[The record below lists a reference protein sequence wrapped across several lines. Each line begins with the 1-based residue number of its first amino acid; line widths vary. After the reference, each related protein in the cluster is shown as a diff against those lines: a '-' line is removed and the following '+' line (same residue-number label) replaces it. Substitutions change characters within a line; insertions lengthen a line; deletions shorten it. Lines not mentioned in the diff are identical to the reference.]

1 MLKKSELGEKIA
13 KMYKVDPKTVIL
25 YGFKTRFGGGKS
37 SGFALIYDDVI
48 TLKKIEPS
56 HRQIRHGHKTKVEA
70 SRKQKKERRNR
81 EKRIRGAK
89 KHDAASKKEEKK

>member
-48 TLKKIEPS
+48 TLKKS
-56 HRQIRHGHKTKVEA
+56 NLVTDRLGTGTRQRLRPVGNK
-70 SRKQKKERRNR
+70 RKNEGTERR
-81 EKRIRGAK
+81 G
-89 KHDAASKKEEKK
+89 